1 MDSYLLDPGV
11 VVTVDLHAMT
21 VTQAQA
27 QAHLT
32 ARINR
37 LPSKIK
43 EVVVIHGYNGG
54 TALQKMVRK
63 DFKHPRVKRKILSLN
78 PGITS
83 LLLG

>member
-1 MDSYLLDPGV
+1 MDSYLLDPSV
-11 VVTVDLHAMT
+11 VVTVDLHTMT
-21 VTQAQA
+21 VTQA

-63 DFKHPRVKRKILSLN
+63 DFKHPKVKRKILSLN

-83 LLLG
+83 FLLK

>member
-1 MDSYLLDPGV
+1 MDSYLLDPGG

-27 QAHLT
+27 HLT
-32 ARINR
+32 ARIDR

-78 PGITS
+78 PGVTS
-83 LLLG
+83 FLLN